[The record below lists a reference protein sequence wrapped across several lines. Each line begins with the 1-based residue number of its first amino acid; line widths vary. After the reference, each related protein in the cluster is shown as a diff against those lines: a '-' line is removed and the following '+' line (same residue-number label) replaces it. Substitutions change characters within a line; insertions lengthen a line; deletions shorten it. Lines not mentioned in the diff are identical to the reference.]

1 MTRTRRGS
9 ETFDN
14 QNKKF
19 QTGRETSTMGTVCLD
34 VQGASRRSV
43 CLEPKERKKDGARET
58 AWGVEVPA
66 AKTKT

>member
-1 MTRTRRGS
+1 MTRTRGS

-14 QNKKF
+14 QNK
-19 QTGRETSTMGTVCLD
+19 VCLD

-43 CLEPKERKKDGARET
+43 CLEPKERKKKGARET

>member
-1 MTRTRRGS
+1 MTKMKRGS

-19 QTGRETSTMGTVCLD
+19 QTGRKTSTMGTVCLD

-43 CLEPKERKKDGARET
+43 YLEPNERKKNGASET

-66 AKTKT
+66 AKPKT